1 MNIDLTHFFEQF
13 EGLEADNIGQWPK
26 VAKITLAIFLAIVVF
41 VLGYFFLISDKI
53 TQLDRFV
60 AEEVSLKSQ
69 YQAKYHAVA
78 NLELFEQQMKEAE
91 EFMKEAQ
98 NDAKTFFEKQ
108 SKKEK
113 KEISYRFERDEDRLS
128 LSDCEDQLREWAKD
142 LVDREIERRPEG
154 AKLKDLKDLK
164 QKAIDNV
171 MESGTPDE
179 LKQSL
184 NLVVKHIGLTWN
196 VDTSKIKAI
205 AQS

>member
-1 MNIDLTHFFEQF
+1 MTKMTKYQLEHFES
-13 EGLEADNIGQWPK
+13 K
-26 VAKITLAIFLAIVVF
+26 VNR
-41 VLGYFFLISDKI
+41 YFQPLISEQELLIKQYRTEATNNVVKKLAKKMGADKI
-53 TQLDRFV
+53 L
-60 AEEVSLKSQ
+60 A
-69 YQAKYHAVA
+69 
-78 NLELFEQQMKEAE
+78 QMKEAE

-98 NDAKTFFEKQ
+98 NNAKTFFEKA

-113 KEISYRFERDEDRLS
+113 KELDYRLHRDEDRLS
-128 LSDCEDQLREWAKD
+128 LSDCEEQLREWAKD

-171 MESGTPDE
+171 MESGTPEE

-205 AQS
+205 AQN

>member
-1 MNIDLTHFFEQF
+1 MTKMTKYQLEHFENKVNRYFKPLIDEQK
-13 EGLEADNIGQWPK
+13 LLVKQYRTEATNNVVK
-26 VAKITLAIFLAIVVF
+26 KLAKKMGA
-41 VLGYFFLISDKI
+41 DKI
-53 TQLDRFV
+53 L
-60 AEEVSLKSQ
+60 
-69 YQAKYHAVA
+69 
-78 NLELFEQQMKEAE
+78 QQMKEAE

-98 NDAKTFFEKQ
+98 NNAKTFFEKV

-113 KEISYRFERDEDRLS
+113 KELDYRLSNRDEERLT
-128 LSDCEDQLREWAKD
+128 LSDCEDQLRDWAKD

-196 VDTSKIKAI
+196 VDTSKIKQL

>member
-1 MNIDLTHFFEQF
+1 MTKMTKYQLEHFENKVNRYFQPLIDEQQ
-13 EGLEADNIGQWPK
+13 LLIKQYRTEATNNVVK
-26 VAKITLAIFLAIVVF
+26 KLAKKMGA
-41 VLGYFFLISDKI
+41 DKI
-53 TQLDRFV
+53 L
-60 AEEVSLKSQ
+60 
-69 YQAKYHAVA
+69 
-78 NLELFEQQMKEAE
+78 QQMKEAE

-98 NDAKTFFEKQ
+98 NNAKTFFEKV

-113 KEISYRFERDEDRLS
+113 KELDYRLHRDEDRLS
-128 LSDCEDQLREWAKD
+128 LSDCEEQLREWAKD

>member
-1 MNIDLTHFFEQF
+1 MTKMTKYQLNHFENKVNRYFQPLIDEQQ
-13 EGLEADNIGQWPK
+13 LLIKQYRTEATNN
-26 VAKITLAIFLAIVVF
+26 VVKK
-41 VLGYFFLISDKI
+41 LSKKMGADKI
-53 TQLDRFV
+53 L
-60 AEEVSLKSQ
+60 
-69 YQAKYHAVA
+69 AK
-78 NLELFEQQMKEAE
+78 MKQAE
-91 EFMKEAQ
+91 EFMLQAQ
-98 NDAKTFFEKQ
+98 RDAKTFFEKQ

-113 KEISYRFERDEDRLS
+113 KELDYRFDRDEDRLK
-128 LSDCEDQLREWAKD
+128 LSDCEEQLRDWAKD

>member
-1 MNIDLTHFFEQF
+1 MTKMTKYQLEHFENKVNRYFHPLIDEQQ
-13 EGLEADNIGQWPK
+13 LLIKQYRTEATNNVVK
-26 VAKITLAIFLAIVVF
+26 KLAKKMGA
-41 VLGYFFLISDKI
+41 DKI
-53 TQLDRFV
+53 L
-60 AEEVSLKSQ
+60 
-69 YQAKYHAVA
+69 AK
-78 NLELFEQQMKEAE
+78 MKEAE

-128 LSDCEDQLREWAKD
+128 YSDCEDQLREWAKD

-184 NLVVKHIGLTWN
+184 NLVFKHIGLTWN

>member
-1 MNIDLTHFFEQF
+1 MTKYQLEHFENKVNRYFQPLIDEQQ
-13 EGLEADNIGQWPK
+13 LLIKQYRTEATNNVVK
-26 VAKITLAIFLAIVVF
+26 KLAKKMGA
-41 VLGYFFLISDKI
+41 DKI
-53 TQLDRFV
+53 L
-60 AEEVSLKSQ
+60 
-69 YQAKYHAVA
+69 AK
-78 NLELFEQQMKEAE
+78 MKEAE
-91 EFMKEAQ
+91 EFMLQAQ
-98 NDAKTFFEKQ
+98 RDAKTFFEKQ

-113 KEISYRFERDEDRLS
+113 QELSNHRFRRDEEDRLS
-128 LSDCEDQLREWAKD
+128 LSDCEEQLREWAKD

>member
-1 MNIDLTHFFEQF
+1 MTKMTKYQLEHFENKVNRYFKPLIEEQQ
-13 EGLEADNIGQWPK
+13 LLIKQYRTEATNNVVK
-26 VAKITLAIFLAIVVF
+26 KLAKKMGA
-41 VLGYFFLISDKI
+41 DKI
-53 TQLDRFV
+53 L
-60 AEEVSLKSQ
+60 
-69 YQAKYHAVA
+69 AK
-78 NLELFEQQMKEAE
+78 MKEAE

-98 NDAKTFFEKQ
+98 NDAKIFFEKQ

-113 KEISYRFERDEDRLS
+113 KELDYTFRREEDRLS
-128 LSDCEDQLREWAKD
+128 LSDCEGQLIDWAKD

-196 VDTSKIKAI
+196 VDTSKIKQL
-205 AQS
+205 AQN

>member
-1 MNIDLTHFFEQF
+1 MTKYQLEHFENKVNRYFQPLIDEQQ
-13 EGLEADNIGQWPK
+13 LLIKQYRTEATNNVVK
-26 VAKITLAIFLAIVVF
+26 KLAKKMGA
-41 VLGYFFLISDKI
+41 DKI
-53 TQLDRFV
+53 L
-60 AEEVSLKSQ
+60 
-69 YQAKYHAVA
+69 AK
-78 NLELFEQQMKEAE
+78 MKEAE
-91 EFMKEAQ
+91 DFMKEAQ
-98 NDAKTFFEKQ
+98 NNAKTFFEKQ

-128 LSDCEDQLREWAKD
+128 LEDCEDQLREWAKD

-196 VDTSKIKAI
+196 VDTSKIKQL

>member
-1 MNIDLTHFFEQF
+1 MTKYQLEHFESKVNRYFE
-13 EGLEADNIGQWPK
+13 P
-26 VAKITLAIFLAIVVF
+26 
-41 VLGYFFLISDKI
+41 LISEQQLLIKQYRTEATNNVVKKLAKKMGADKI
-53 TQLDRFV
+53 L
-60 AEEVSLKSQ
+60 
-69 YQAKYHAVA
+69 AKMR
-78 NLELFEQQMKEAE
+78 QAE
-91 EFMKEAQ
+91 EFMLQAQ
-98 NDAKTFFEKQ
+98 RDAKTFFEKQ

-113 KEISYRFERDEDRLS
+113 KEINYAFDRDEDRLR
-128 LSDCEDQLREWAKD
+128 LSDCEEQLREWAKD

-154 AKLKDLKDLK
+154 AKLKDLKNLK

>member
-1 MNIDLTHFFEQF
+1 M
-13 EGLEADNIGQWPK
+13 GA
-26 VAKITLAIFLAIVVF
+26 
-41 VLGYFFLISDKI
+41 DKI
-53 TQLDRFV
+53 L
-60 AEEVSLKSQ
+60 A
-69 YQAKYHAVA
+69 
-78 NLELFEQQMKEAE
+78 QMKEAE

-98 NDAKTFFEKQ
+98 NNAKTFFEKV

-113 KEISYRFERDEDRLS
+113 KELDYRLHRDEDRLS
-128 LSDCEDQLREWAKD
+128 LSDCEEQLREWAKD

>member
-1 MNIDLTHFFEQF
+1 MTKYQLEHFENKVNRYFQPLIDEQQ
-13 EGLEADNIGQWPK
+13 LLIKQYRTDATNNVVK
-26 VAKITLAIFLAIVVF
+26 KLAKKMGA
-41 VLGYFFLISDKI
+41 DKI
-53 TQLDRFV
+53 L
-60 AEEVSLKSQ
+60 
-69 YQAKYHAVA
+69 AK
-78 NLELFEQQMKEAE
+78 MKQAE

-113 KEISYRFERDEDRLS
+113 KELDYRFERDDDRLS
-128 LSDCEDQLREWAKD
+128 YSNCEDQLREWAKD

-196 VDTSKIKAI
+196 VDTSKIKQL

>member
-1 MNIDLTHFFEQF
+1 MTKMTKYQLEHFENKVNRYFQPLIDEQQ
-13 EGLEADNIGQWPK
+13 LLIKQYRTEATNNVVK
-26 VAKITLAIFLAIVVF
+26 KLAKKMGA
-41 VLGYFFLISDKI
+41 DKI
-53 TQLDRFV
+53 L
-60 AEEVSLKSQ
+60 
-69 YQAKYHAVA
+69 AK
-78 NLELFEQQMKEAE
+78 MKEAE

-98 NDAKTFFEKQ
+98 NNAKTFFERQ

-113 KEISYRFERDEDRLS
+113 KDLDYRLERDNDRIT
-128 LSDCEDQLREWAKD
+128 LSDCEDQLRQWAKD

-196 VDTSKIKAI
+196 VDTSKIKQLS
-205 AQS
+205 QS

>member
-1 MNIDLTHFFEQF
+1 MTKMTKYQLEHFENKVNRYFQPLIDEQQ
-13 EGLEADNIGQWPK
+13 LLIKQYRTEATNNVVK
-26 VAKITLAIFLAIVVF
+26 KLAKKMGA
-41 VLGYFFLISDKI
+41 DKI
-53 TQLDRFV
+53 LQR
-60 AEEVSLKSQ
+60 
-69 YQAKYHAVA
+69 
-78 NLELFEQQMKEAE
+78 MKEAE
-91 EFMKEAQ
+91 EFMKKAQ

-128 LSDCEDQLREWAKD
+128 YSDCEDQLREWAKD

>member
-1 MNIDLTHFFEQF
+1 MTKMTKYQLEHFESKVNRYFEPLINEQQ
-13 EGLEADNIGQWPK
+13 LLIKQYRTEATNNVVK
-26 VAKITLAIFLAIVVF
+26 KLAKKMGA
-41 VLGYFFLISDKI
+41 DKI
-53 TQLDRFV
+53 L
-60 AEEVSLKSQ
+60 
-69 YQAKYHAVA
+69 AK
-78 NLELFEQQMKEAE
+78 MKEAE
-91 EFMKEAQ
+91 EFMLEAQ
-98 NDAKTFFEKQ
+98 RDAKTFFEKQ
-108 SKKEK
+108 SKKDNK
-113 KEISYRFERDEDRLS
+113 KDLSYKFDRDEDRLS
-128 LSDCEDQLREWAKD
+128 LSDCEEQLRDWAKD

>member
-1 MNIDLTHFFEQF
+1 MTKYQLEHFE
-13 EGLEADNIGQWPK
+13 NK
-26 VAKITLAIFLAIVVF
+26 VNR
-41 VLGYFFLISDKI
+41 YFQPLISEQQLLIKQYRTEATNNVVKKLAKKMGADKI
-53 TQLDRFV
+53 L
-60 AEEVSLKSQ
+60 
-69 YQAKYHAVA
+69 AK
-78 NLELFEQQMKEAE
+78 MKEAE
-91 EFMKEAQ
+91 EFMLEAQ
-98 NDAKTFFEKQ
+98 RDAKTFFEKQ

-113 KEISYRFERDEDRLS
+113 KEINYAFDRDEDRLR
-128 LSDCEDQLREWAKD
+128 LSDCEEQLREWAKE

>member
-1 MNIDLTHFFEQF
+1 MTKMTKYQLEHFENKVNRYFQPLIDEQQ
-13 EGLEADNIGQWPK
+13 LLIKQYRTEATNNVVK
-26 VAKITLAIFLAIVVF
+26 KLAKKMGA
-41 VLGYFFLISDKI
+41 DKI
-53 TQLDRFV
+53 L
-60 AEEVSLKSQ
+60 
-69 YQAKYHAVA
+69 AK
-78 NLELFEQQMKEAE
+78 MKEAE

-142 LVDREIERRPEG
+142 LVDREIEKRPEG

-196 VDTSKIKAI
+196 VDTSKIKQL
-205 AQS
+205 AQN

>member
-1 MNIDLTHFFEQF
+1 MTKMTKYQLEHFENKVNRYFQPLIDEQQ
-13 EGLEADNIGQWPK
+13 LLIKQYRTQATNNVVK
-26 VAKITLAIFLAIVVF
+26 KLAKKMGA
-41 VLGYFFLISDKI
+41 DKI
-53 TQLDRFV
+53 L
-60 AEEVSLKSQ
+60 
-69 YQAKYHAVA
+69 AK
-78 NLELFEQQMKEAE
+78 MKEAE

-128 LSDCEDQLREWAKD
+128 YSDCEDQLREWAKD

-196 VDTSKIKAI
+196 VDTSKIKQL

>member
-1 MNIDLTHFFEQF
+1 MNIEKLHQ
-13 EGLEADNIGQWPK
+13 
-26 VAKITLAIFLAIVVF
+26 VAKDIEEKSDFIVSW
-41 VLGYFFLISDKI
+41 Y
-53 TQLDRFV
+53 
-60 AEEVSLKSQ
+60 
-69 YQAKYHAVA
+69 AKKY
-78 NLELFEQQMKEAE
+78 N
-91 EFMKEAQ
+91 
-98 NDAKTFFEKQ
+98 KTIFEKQ

-113 KEISYRFERDEDRLS
+113 KQLDYRFDRDDTDRLR
-128 LSDCEDQLREWAKD
+128 LSDCEEQLRDWAKE

>member
-1 MNIDLTHFFEQF
+1 MTKMTKYQLEHFESKVNRYFE
-13 EGLEADNIGQWPK
+13 P
-26 VAKITLAIFLAIVVF
+26 
-41 VLGYFFLISDKI
+41 LISEQQLLIKQYRTEATNNVVKKLAKKMGADKI
-53 TQLDRFV
+53 L
-60 AEEVSLKSQ
+60 
-69 YQAKYHAVA
+69 AK
-78 NLELFEQQMKEAE
+78 
-91 EFMKEAQ
+91 MKEAQ

-142 LVDREIERRPEG
+142 LVDREIEKRPEG

-184 NLVVKHIGLTWN
+184 NLVVKTIGLTWN

-205 AQS
+205 GQS

>member
-1 MNIDLTHFFEQF
+1 MTKMTKYQLEHYESKVNRYFEPLINEQQ
-13 EGLEADNIGQWPK
+13 LLVKQYRTQATNN
-26 VAKITLAIFLAIVVF
+26 VVKK
-41 VLGYFFLISDKI
+41 LSKKMGADKI
-53 TQLDRFV
+53 L
-60 AEEVSLKSQ
+60 
-69 YQAKYHAVA
+69 AK
-78 NLELFEQQMKEAE
+78 MKQAE
-91 EFMKEAQ
+91 EFMLQAQ
-98 NDAKTFFEKQ
+98 RDAKTFFEKQ

-113 KEISYRFERDEDRLS
+113 KELDYRFDRDEDRLR
-128 LSDCEDQLREWAKD
+128 LSDCEEQLRDWAKD

>member
-1 MNIDLTHFFEQF
+1 MTKYQLEHFESKVNRYFQPLIDEQQ
-13 EGLEADNIGQWPK
+13 LLIKQYRTEATNNVVK
-26 VAKITLAIFLAIVVF
+26 KLAKKMGA
-41 VLGYFFLISDKI
+41 DKI
-53 TQLDRFV
+53 L
-60 AEEVSLKSQ
+60 
-69 YQAKYHAVA
+69 AK
-78 NLELFEQQMKEAE
+78 MKQAE
-91 EFMKEAQ
+91 EFMLQAQ
-98 NDAKTFFEKQ
+98 RDAKTFFEKQ

-113 KEISYRFERDEDRLS
+113 KELDYRFDRNEERLS
-128 LSDCEDQLREWAKD
+128 LSDCEDQLRDWAKD